1 MKDRWEWGRR
11 EGVYSSARSV
21 RICRRRERVA
31 TDGVMDEEMK
41 RASYGSLCKAKEAGL
56 EPAKTPSRGPRREG
70 GGKVKGAKAAGASE

>member
-1 MKDRWEWGRR
+1 MEYRWERGRR
-11 EGVYSSARSV
+11 ESVHGSARSV
-21 RICRRRERVA
+21 RVRRPGGREQVA

-70 GGKVKGAKAAGASE
+70 GG